1 MKKTCMLEVLGE
13 DLKERPSFDRAK
25 AADERGK
32 FHCYP
37 TISPLCI
44 KTNEG
49 FGALPL
55 RVSNPTLA
63 TDKFFQMGSPS
74 NLLILKRSGKLQ

>member
-1 MKKTCMLEVLGE
+1 MLEVLE
-13 DLKERPSFDRAK
+13 KDLKEWPSFDRAK
-25 AADERGK
+25 AADRRGK

-49 FGALPL
+49 FGAQSLSRGL
-55 RVSNPTLA
+55 
-63 TDKFFQMGSPS
+63 
-74 NLLILKRSGKLQ
+74 